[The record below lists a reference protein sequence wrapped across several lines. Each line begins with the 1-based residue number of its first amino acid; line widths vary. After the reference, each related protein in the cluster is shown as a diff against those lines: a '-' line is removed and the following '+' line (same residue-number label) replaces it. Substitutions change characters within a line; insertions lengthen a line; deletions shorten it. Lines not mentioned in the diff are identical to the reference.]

1 MTLTMGKPLRVAFGE
16 TVAEL
21 GESNQRIVVLDGDL
35 GSSTRADIFEAAHPD
50 RFFQMGIAEQNL
62 LGAAAGMATMGLIPF
77 VSTFAC
83 FAVARALDSV
93 RVLIAQPE
101 LNVKITGG
109 YAGLL
114 AGMTGKTHLMFDD
127 VAIMR
132 AMGHMVVVA
141 PADETEARQAI
152 ESLVEYEGPAYIR
165 LTRPA
170 TPILFDDGYRFELG
184 KVTTVR
190 EGSDVTVFSTGV
202 HTTRVYEAAELL
214 AEDGVDVH
222 LVHVPTVKPL
232 DVDGVVAAAEST
244 GLVVT
249 AEEHTIIGGLGGA
262 IAETLGEHRPTRMKR
277 LGLADTFGESG
288 PNDALLEK
296 YGLSVTKTASDIKS
310 FVSNEARQP

>member
-1 MTLTMGKPLRVAFGE
+1 
-16 TVAEL
+16 
-21 GESNQRIVVLDGDL
+21 
-35 GSSTRADIFEAAHPD
+35 
-50 RFFQMGIAEQNL
+50 
-62 LGAAAGMATMGLIPF
+62 
-77 VSTFAC
+77 
-83 FAVARALDSV
+83 
-93 RVLIAQPE
+93 VLIAQPE